1 MHEEAIILFNSGK
14 FNDALDYL
22 RDRMT
27 TTRQSYDQDHQAPE
41 NG

>member
-14 FNDALDYL
+14 FTDALDYL
-22 RDRMT
+22 RDKIT
-27 TTRQSYDQDHQAPE
+27 TTRQSYDQDQAPE